1 MRSKLILAFI
11 LSFLSFTALADG
23 ATAPAAAPAASTSP
37 DQVVQQTVK
46 DVFDTVNSKKAELQK
61 DPDQLYDIVSKIL
74 LPHFDFALTSQLVL
88 GQAWRTATE
97 EQRKAFQDAFFKYLT
112 HSYADALVKGNYSER
127 NVKIEPYRPS
137 SDPSRAMVKT
147 QVLLSGSQPVEVDYM
162 LRNESGQWKV
172 FDVIIEGIS
181 YVHSYHDQFE
191 PEIQKSGL
199 DELIKRLNT
208 SKAPN
213 AVAAPAAKS

>member
-1 MRSKLILAFI
+1 MRSKLVLGLI
-11 LSFLSFTALADG
+11 LSFLSFTVLAD
-23 ATAPAAAPAASTSP
+23 AAAPAAAPGTPP
-37 DQVVQQTVK
+37 DQVVQQTAK

-74 LPHFDFALTSQLVL
+74 LPHFDFTLSSQLVL
-88 GQAWRTATE
+88 GQAWRTATA
-97 EQRKAFQDAFFKYLT
+97 EQKKAFQDAFFKYLT

-127 NVKIEPYRPS
+127 NVKVEPYRPS
-137 SDPSRAMVKT
+137 SEPDRATVKT
-147 QVLLSGSQPVEVDYM
+147 QVQLSGSQPVEVDYV
-162 LRNESGQWKV
+162 LRNESGQWKA

-181 YVHSYHDQFE
+181 YVHSYHDQFA

-213 AVAAPAAKS
+213 AVPAPATKG

>member
-1 MRSKLILAFI
+1 MRSKLILGLI

-23 ATAPAAAPAASTSP
+23 AAAPAAAAGASP
-37 DQVVQQTVK
+37 DQVVQQTAK

-61 DPDQLYDIVSKIL
+61 DPSQLYAMVSKIL
-74 LPHFDFALTSQLVL
+74 LPRFDFTLTSQLVL
-88 GQAWRTATE
+88 GQAWRTATA
-97 EQRKAFQDAFFKYLT
+97 EQRKAFQDAFFNYLT

-127 NVKIEPYRPS
+127 NVKVEPYRPGS
-137 SDPSRAMVKT
+137 EPDRAMVKT
-147 QVLLSGSQPVEVDYM
+147 QVQLSGSQPVEVDYV
-162 LRNESGQWKV
+162 LRNESGQWKA

-181 YVHSYHDQFE
+181 YVHSYHDQFA

-199 DELIKRLNT
+199 DELIKRLST

-213 AVAAPAAKS
+213 AVTAPAKKG